1 MWGYLHKG
9 AKDFEEG
16 NRTGKAEKERTKFD
30 VIIEVDSLE
39 DFMHLSGR
47 EARLSGTFDHPH
59 LGYGLSIREGRFA
72 LFQVDPRTG
81 KIHMEYRFAMTGDD
95 GSDYTF
101 FGFKMIHDDP
111 GLDIIKDMTTL
122 FSRIYQ
128 GPVEQGNIWGSG
140 ILRFHIKDLPSMI
153 FSMEATGTT
162 GLGQSLKTKA
172 RFLSF
177 VYGNLRKVY
186 LNKISLFYRTGYE
199 NLVLRGTVSSPSG
212 EKAQFFLVS
221 GIHQKDFPWGDGG
234 GFWDILLYLRSEREV
249 RRYALSRW
257 RLEDLNL
264 NVRQGQYRYQGQVF
278 KILEG
283 NHISVSEMTSED
295 LPPHLERSSLQM
307 DISFKADP
315 LPVQNLPFS
324 FSPFSKEEA
333 GEKLSELR
341 SKYPHLAT
349 LGVEIIPHRIKI
361 QEGRL
366 QIDGEYWEIQ
376 PELARGEAEISTWMN
391 LRWPTLYYRYFC
403 ALSDDEDKIRLHIRS
418 NVLRPNRQNPLK
430 DRVEKSLGGMA
441 NLIAWLDLETEDGI
455 SRKLSREE
463 GDAFPEKGEILLEVR
478 NNHYPTSVLLRRIV
492 GLSYPDGKIAL
503 GLHEDMDPLNLG
515 ALNSTEEIK
524 VASIRNPDKFL
535 ALDKLLEMT
544 DFFNKVEEV
553 CERSGKSIEEFSIV
567 IKVNLMF
574 AYSRNDPTTFT
585 DPELVEHLVGA
596 LKEKGYTNVAV
607 ADARSTYGIFFNNR
621 EVKTVAT
628 YFGYKFEEKG
638 YPFLDLSEELVE
650 HTFGSNLGRHWVSA
664 PWKDADFR
672 ISFAKNK
679 THSYAFYTLC
689 LKNIYGA
696 LPLEDK
702 FKEYHVER
710 DIVHTTM
717 EYLEAFPVHFGIIDA
732 YISADGPFGI
742 FADRTPNRTQTLIGG
757 ENLVCVDWIG
767 AAKMGLDPMVSPYM
781 EEAVRRFGKPEII
794 LCGDAEIYPNWEN
807 VTPILSEIAFDVID
821 RNYAFGNLFYSV
833 FSTMDPHF
841 SYKDDDKMRRIIRV
855 LDGPIRSIFFERMK
869 HGELERKITRK
880 LYKLLTLDR

>member
-1 MWGYLHKG
+1 
-9 AKDFEEG
+9 
-16 NRTGKAEKERTKFD
+16 
-30 VIIEVDSLE
+30 
-39 DFMHLSGR
+39 
-47 EARLSGTFDHPH
+47 
-59 LGYGLSIREGRFA
+59 
-72 LFQVDPRTG
+72 
-81 KIHMEYRFAMTGDD
+81 
-95 GSDYTF
+95 
-101 FGFKMIHDDP
+101 
-111 GLDIIKDMTTL
+111 
-122 FSRIYQ
+122 
-128 GPVEQGNIWGSG
+128 
-140 ILRFHIKDLPSMI
+140 
-153 FSMEATGTT
+153 
-162 GLGQSLKTKA
+162 
-172 RFLSF
+172 
-177 VYGNLRKVY
+177 
-186 LNKISLFYRTGYE
+186 
-199 NLVLRGTVSSPSG
+199 
-212 EKAQFFLVS
+212 
-221 GIHQKDFPWGDGG
+221 
-234 GFWDILLYLRSEREV
+234 
-249 RRYALSRW
+249 
-257 RLEDLNL
+257 
-264 NVRQGQYRYQGQVF
+264 
-278 KILEG
+278 
-283 NHISVSEMTSED
+283 
-295 LPPHLERSSLQM
+295 
-307 DISFKADP
+307 
-315 LPVQNLPFS
+315 
-324 FSPFSKEEA
+324 
-333 GEKLSELR
+333 
-341 SKYPHLAT
+341 
-349 LGVEIIPHRIKI
+349 
-361 QEGRL
+361 
-366 QIDGEYWEIQ
+366 
-376 PELARGEAEISTWMN
+376 
-391 LRWPTLYYRYFC
+391 
-403 ALSDDEDKIRLHIRS
+403 
-418 NVLRPNRQNPLK
+418 
-430 DRVEKSLGGMA
+430 MA

>member
-1 MWGYLHKG
+1 
-9 AKDFEEG
+9 
-16 NRTGKAEKERTKFD
+16 
-30 VIIEVDSLE
+30 
-39 DFMHLSGR
+39 
-47 EARLSGTFDHPH
+47 
-59 LGYGLSIREGRFA
+59 
-72 LFQVDPRTG
+72 
-81 KIHMEYRFAMTGDD
+81 
-95 GSDYTF
+95 
-101 FGFKMIHDDP
+101 
-111 GLDIIKDMTTL
+111 
-122 FSRIYQ
+122 
-128 GPVEQGNIWGSG
+128 
-140 ILRFHIKDLPSMI
+140 
-153 FSMEATGTT
+153 
-162 GLGQSLKTKA
+162 
-172 RFLSF
+172 
-177 VYGNLRKVY
+177 
-186 LNKISLFYRTGYE
+186 
-199 NLVLRGTVSSPSG
+199 
-212 EKAQFFLVS
+212 
-221 GIHQKDFPWGDGG
+221 
-234 GFWDILLYLRSEREV
+234 
-249 RRYALSRW
+249 
-257 RLEDLNL
+257 
-264 NVRQGQYRYQGQVF
+264 
-278 KILEG
+278 
-283 NHISVSEMTSED
+283 
-295 LPPHLERSSLQM
+295 
-307 DISFKADP
+307 
-315 LPVQNLPFS
+315 
-324 FSPFSKEEA
+324 
-333 GEKLSELR
+333 
-341 SKYPHLAT
+341 
-349 LGVEIIPHRIKI
+349 
-361 QEGRL
+361 
-366 QIDGEYWEIQ
+366 
-376 PELARGEAEISTWMN
+376 
-391 LRWPTLYYRYFC
+391 
-403 ALSDDEDKIRLHIRS
+403 
-418 NVLRPNRQNPLK
+418 
-430 DRVEKSLGGMA
+430 VEKSLGGMA